1 MSNLKRGRT
10 FGRNSSRRKALFQ
23 ALAISLIEHEGIK
36 TTLPKAKELRSFI
49 EPLITLAKDDSVSN
63 RRLAFS
69 KIRNKSAVGK
79 LFSDL
84 GPRFKDRPGGYSRII
99 KIGFRK
105 GDAAPIAFIELV
117 DRTIEDEIVVDPPA
131 EPEKA

>member
-49 EPLITLAKDDSVSN
+49 EPLITLAKKDSVSN

-117 DRTIEDEIVVDPPA
+117 DRTIEDEIVVDTPA